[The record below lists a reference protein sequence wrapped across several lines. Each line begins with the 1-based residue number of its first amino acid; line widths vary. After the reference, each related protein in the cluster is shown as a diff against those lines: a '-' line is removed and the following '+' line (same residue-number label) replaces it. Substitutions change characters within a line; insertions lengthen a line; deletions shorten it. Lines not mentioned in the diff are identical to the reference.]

1 MKITSKAKALA
12 EKTSGAYSFDRFRNW
27 DAVIQSVLNLGYNEM
42 ETEAIVRSKWAR
54 WACDHDTGFGG
65 RYGYHTSTAMV
76 RFLKGTPQSE
86 VNDLV
91 FETFGY
97 SQN

>member
-1 MKITSKAKALA
+1 MKITQQAKDLA
-12 EKTSGAYSFDRFRNW
+12 EKTSGSYSFDRFRNW
-27 DAVIQSVLNLGYNEM
+27 EAVIQAFLNLDYTEM
-42 ETEAIVRSKWAR
+42 EGEAIVRSKWAR
-54 WACDHDTGFGG
+54 WACDHDTSFGG

-91 FETFGY
+91 FETFGV
-97 SQN
+97 SA

>member
-1 MKITSKAKALA
+1 MKITQQAKDLA
-12 EKTSGAYSFDRFRNW
+12 EKTSGSYSYDRFRNW
-27 DAVIQSVLNLGYNEM
+27 EAVIQALLNLDYSEM
-42 ETEAIVRSKWAR
+42 EVEAIVRSKWAR
-54 WACDHDTGFGG
+54 WACDHDTSFGG

-91 FETFGY
+91 FETFGV
-97 SQN
+97 SV